1 MKKIILKFMTVGI
14 LSTALTGCA
23 DVYYREANI
32 DKDLNRNSFIISHG
46 ELVRGGDLA
55 NGYGGYDFCCEPHY
69 HSYSASYP
77 YYNSHYYPYYY
88 SSYTLTPH
96 YRHYHYDK

>member
-1 MKKIILKFMTVGI
+1 MTVGI